1 MRLDP
6 NKKNIYVTTVIIL
19 AGLVFMLVSG
29 IAIIDDVGNSSSVE
43 ISIDQK
49 VDACYEREGL
59 E

>member
-6 NKKNIYVTTVIIL
+6 NKKNIYVTTAIIL